1 MEGSYIYCIIED
13 NQNQT
18 FNLDII
24 GMEGAEIYTVCL
36 NGIMAVIS
44 GSFLKEYSIS
54 RQNLLC
60 HEKVIEEVMK
70 EYTVLPVRFGT
81 IAENE
86 EKVRDILRENHDDF
100 KDLLSMLKGKKEL
113 GLKAIF
119 KKDIIYKDITRKY
132 KDIERIRGG
141 SFNVSYSQAI
151 EIGKI
156 VEAALEKEKG
166 IYKEKILETL
176 SPLAVQRKINN
187 TFGELMIINAAFLI
201 EERKESE
208 FDSKVNE
215 LDKKCGD
222 KIKFK
227 YVGKVPPFNFVN
239 FVIKAINQA

>member
-81 IAENE
+81 IAENK

-100 KDLLSMLKGKKEL
+100 KDLLSMLNGKKEL